1 MKMKKA
7 KVLAGIFYAVSEQ
20 FEDKST
26 EFCLE
31 VAAERA
37 RERGYGGT
45 DCSDIAEA
53 LFVAAPKDK
62 K

>member
-1 MKMKKA
+1 MKLKKA
-7 KVLAGIFYAVSEQ
+7 KVLAEIFYEVSEQ

-37 RERGYGGT
+37 RERGYAHT

-53 LFVAAPKDK
+53 LFVVTPKDK